1 MWQMNTELMASIK
14 KIRHDLTSLDP
25 DDQDELIQIGANL
38 EQLIPDLPEDL
49 PLAADLLLLCLEG
62 LQALYQQTANDCAQL
77 AQTIIAAT
85 VAAEQFLCS
94 PENAVCQALVGHATE
109 RLRSALAV
117 EPEAQAA
124 DGAATPDAARP
135 DAANRA
141 AAPLSLNDI
150 ALLLVPLEP
159 GDRAELKQVRDALRE
174 TAQTDSYPQAVSQI
188 ILDAAQAIDE
198 LVQAKAANPPVTLA
212 YAGQLLE
219 TAACAV
225 GGEVDTPLRV
235 SDSRGP
241 LEAVGS
247 DRNQRTSPTPQATD
261 AEPADALP
269 TDAEPNLIA
278 EFIAESREYLESA
291 EAALLTLEVDP
302 EEVEAMNTIFRA
314 FHTIKGTSAF
324 IGLRSISGLAH
335 RAESLLSRIRDR
347 EIRCTGGYA
356 DLALRSADTLKE
368 LLQATQDAL
377 GGAPLRKPA
386 YYDQLME
393 LLANPEGA
401 GINDEVHEPVSPP
414 RLGDILV
421 AGGKAARADVD
432 AAIAMKGEQPLGVA
446 LLKSNAAS
454 LPDIAQALRLQ
465 QRIAGGDKPVADSS
479 VRVQTERLDRL
490 VNLVGELVI
499 AQAMVTQDETV
510 ARGQHELARKVAHAD
525 KIIRELQ
532 DLSLAMRMVPLKATF
547 QKMARLVR
555 DLAHKSGKLVEFI
568 TEGEETEIDRHMVDI
583 VADPLVHMIRNAID
597 HGLELPDAREQQGKS
612 RKGSVRLT
620 AQQVG
625 GNVVVELQD
634 DGRGLNRDK
643 IIARALAKGLIDS
656 DKLSDSGICNL
667 IFTPG
672 LSTAE
677 QVTDLSGRGV
687 GLDVVKRNIEA
698 VRGRI
703 EITSEPGRGCTFRV
717 RLPLTLAIT
726 DGMLVKV
733 GQERYIVPTVN
744 IHLSFQPNTDALSTV
759 TGRGEMVML
768 RGEPMPIV
776 RLHRLFDVTDAKEDP
791 TQGLLVVVADGNR
804 RCALLVDELLGQQQV
819 VAKSLGAGIGNVQGI
834 SGGAILGDGRI
845 GLILDPA
852 EIVALARRTSSS
864 ADRQRPKYQPLHQV
878 AFNLNTTASA
888 KELIG

>member
-25 DDQDELIQIGANL
+25 EDQERLIQIGADL
-38 EQLIPDLPEDL
+38 EQLIPNLPEDL
-49 PLAADLLLLCLEG
+49 PLVSDLLLLCLES
-62 LQALYQQTANDCAQL
+62 LQALYQQTANDCTQL

-85 VAAEQFLCS
+85 VAAEQLLCS
-94 PENAVCQALVGHATE
+94 PENAVCQALVGHTTE
-109 RLRSALAV
+109 RLRAALAV

-124 DGAATPDAARP
+124 DGAATPEP
-135 DAANRA
+135 VNPP

-159 GDRAELKQVRDALRE
+159 GDQAALRQVRDALRE
-174 TAQTDSYPQAVSQI
+174 TARADSYPLTISQI
-188 ILDAAQAIDE
+188 IVDAAQAIDE
-198 LVQAKAANPPVTLA
+198 LVQGKAANPCVTLA

-219 TAACAV
+219 TAAYAAV
-225 GGEVDTPLRV
+225 GEVDTPPPA
-235 SDSRGP
+235 SDARGP
-241 LEAVGS
+241 VEALGT
-247 DRNQRTSPTPQATD
+247 DGHRGASPTPQPTD
-261 AEPADALP
+261 AGPADALP
-269 TDAEPNLIA
+269 ADADPSLIA
-278 EFIAESREYLESA
+278 EFITESREYLEGA
-291 EAALLTLEVDP
+291 EAALLTLEIDP
-302 EEVEAMNTIFRA
+302 EDMEAVNTVFRA

-324 IGLRSISGLAH
+324 IGLRHIVGLAH

-356 DLALRSADTLKE
+356 DLALRSADALKE

-386 YYDQLME
+386 NYDRLME

-401 GINDEVHEPVSPP
+401 GLSDEAHEPVTPP

-421 AGGKAARADVD
+421 AGGKAAREDID
-432 AAIAMKGEQPLGVA
+432 AAVAMQGEYPLGVA

-454 LPDIAQALRLQ
+454 LPDVAQALRLQ

-490 VNLVGELVI
+490 INLVGELVI
-499 AQAMVTQDETV
+499 AQAMITQDETV
-510 ARGQHELARKVAHAD
+510 AHGQHELARKVAHAD

-532 DLSLAMRMVPLKATF
+532 DLSLAMRMVPLKATI

-597 HGLELPDAREQQGKS
+597 HGLELPDVREQQGKS
-612 RKGSVRLT
+612 RMGCVRL
-620 AQQVG
+620 AAHHVG

-643 IIARALAKGLIDS
+643 IIAKARAKGLIDS
-656 DKLSDSGICNL
+656 DKLLDGEVYNL

-687 GLDVVKRNIEA
+687 GLDVVKRNIET

-703 EITSEPGRGCTFRV
+703 EITSEPGRGCTFRM

-744 IHLSFQPNTDALSTV
+744 IHLSFQPAPDALSTV
-759 TGRGEMVML
+759 AGRGEMVML

-776 RLHRLFDVTDAKEDP
+776 RLHRLFEVADAKEDP

-852 EIVALARRTSSS
+852 EIVALARQAAGPT
-864 ADRQRPKYQPLHQV
+864 DRQRTNYQALHQV
-878 AFNLNTTASA
+878 AYNLNTTTPA
-888 KELIG
+888 KEMMG